1 MLRRAE
7 ILIRVVA
14 DTFGGFGFQCGR
26 ADRSKPKTSFYGVA
40 ENHMPFEP
48 HQSLAGCITNIR
60 WRQPTC
66 D

>member
-1 MLRRAE
+1 VFPIRRSP
-7 ILIRVVA
+7 ISTTQIQIRA
-14 DTFGGFGFQCGR
+14 I
-26 ADRSKPKTSFYGVA
+26 VA
-40 ENHMPFEP
+40 ENHMLFEP